1 MTNATAANVATSAST
16 TRDTSTPHW
25 LISLFIMLAI
35 LVANTVLIVGLL
47 QVLTWP
53 ECIFLIV
60 AGIALSSGI
69 LYTFVKMDRLAKEQ

>member
-1 MTNATAANVATSAST
+1 MANAST
-16 TRDTSTPHW
+16 LSETHSTGTPHW

-35 LVANTVLIVGLL
+35 LVGNTVLIIGLL

-53 ECIFLIV
+53 ECLFLIA

-69 LYTFVKMDRLAKEQ
+69 LYTVVTMDRLGKES

>member
-1 MTNATAANVATSAST
+1 MTNATTAAE

-53 ECIFLIV
+53 ECIFLVV
-60 AGIALSSGI
+60 AGVALSSGI
-69 LYTFVKMDRLAKEQ
+69 LYTVVKMDRLSKEQ